1 MSGIKQLSWE
11 GIKPTREKTKLS
23 ICLRFIH
30 TEATMS
36 QREQRKLLFLSSRSQ
51 RNWMQA
57 RNIKHFANWRF
68 GNYISNCRAISKEKK
83 TLGDPQFWR
92 YQKVQFL
99 LWGLP
104 ARTEM
109 NVGPI
114 GRQKTDICN
123 MHFRVTTKFTSSLPR
138 LKDTR
143 KMHNPQSR
151 FCDKNWGGER
161 WWLGWLK
168 KGERNRSNDERKLNK
183 SLKLQR
189 GLIWGRKGYP
199 SKMSF
204 PIDGKEIRCLMTSD
218 EKVITGRFSL
228 AEGSN

>member
-1 MSGIKQLSWE
+1 MGGYKLYT
-11 GIKPTREKTKLS
+11 IKPTREVIKFS

-36 QREQRKLLFLSSRSQ
+36 QREQRKLLFLSSRSK

-68 GNYISNCRAISKEKK
+68 GNYISNCRAISKEISSGRPLNSAIPKSTISLVRSSCK
-83 TLGDPQFWR
+83 DQNERGTNWEEANR
-92 YQKVQFL
+92 YV
-99 LWGLP
+99 
-104 ARTEM
+104 
-109 NVGPI
+109 
-114 GRQKTDICN
+114 
-123 MHFRVTTKFTSSLPR
+123 HFRVTKTFTWPR

-143 KMHNPQSR
+143 KMHNLQSR

-189 GLIWGRKGYP
+189 GLI
-199 SKMSF
+199 
-204 PIDGKEIRCLMTSD
+204 
-218 EKVITGRFSL
+218 
-228 AEGSN
+228 

>member
-1 MSGIKQLSWE
+1 MGGYKLYT
-11 GIKPTREKTKLS
+11 IKPTREVIKFS

-68 GNYISNCRAISKEKK
+68 GNYLSNCPAISKEISSGRPPILTIPKSTISLVRSSCK
-83 TLGDPQFWR
+83 DQNERGTNWEEVNR
-92 YQKVQFL
+92 YV
-99 LWGLP
+99 
-104 ARTEM
+104 
-109 NVGPI
+109 
-114 GRQKTDICN
+114 
-123 MHFRVTTKFTSSLPR
+123 HFRVTTKFTSSLPR

-143 KMHNPQSR
+143 KMHNLQSR

-161 WWLGWLK
+161 WRLGWLK

-183 SLKLQR
+183 SLKLQP
-189 GLIWGRKGYP
+189 GHIWGRKGYH
-199 SKMSF
+199 SKMSY
-204 PIDGKEIRCLMTSD
+204 PVAGKEIRCSMVSD
-218 EKVITGRFSL
+218 EKVITDRFSL